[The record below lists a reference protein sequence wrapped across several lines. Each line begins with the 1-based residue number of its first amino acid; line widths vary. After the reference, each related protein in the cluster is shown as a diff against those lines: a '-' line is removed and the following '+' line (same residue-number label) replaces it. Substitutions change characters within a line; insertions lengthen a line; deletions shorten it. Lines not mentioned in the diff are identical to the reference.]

1 MQASVEDIYELF
13 VNLVAKSRNLSV
25 EQVDAIA
32 QGRVWAATDALQ
44 IGLVDEIGG
53 LPEAISYAAA
63 LADLNSS
70 DDYSVVGYPAPPSF
84 VQQLMEQFG
93 VNTGSDVSVFLN
105 YEPGR
110 MYARIP
116 YTYDIR

>member
-1 MQASVEDIYELF
+1 
-13 VNLVAKSRNLSV
+13 
-25 EQVDAIA
+25 
-32 QGRVWAATDALQ
+32 
-44 IGLVDEIGG
+44 
-53 LPEAISYAAA
+53 
-63 LADLNSS
+63 
-70 DDYSVVGYPAPPSF
+70 VGYPAPPSF

-93 VNTGSDVSVFLN
+93 VNTGSDMSVFLN